1 MTNNLTVVIRR
12 MAANIHLGVYV
23 NGPEIYLAGFV
34 LSEAP
39 LNIVLHIVPRISKC
53 NILGLDRIDQKIDYL
68 ARIISR
74 FLEYQI

>member
-23 NGPEIYLAGFV
+23 NGLEIYLVGFV

-53 NILGLDRIDQKIDYL
+53 NISGLDRIDQKINYL
-68 ARIISR
+68 AIFINR
-74 FLEYQI
+74 FLEY